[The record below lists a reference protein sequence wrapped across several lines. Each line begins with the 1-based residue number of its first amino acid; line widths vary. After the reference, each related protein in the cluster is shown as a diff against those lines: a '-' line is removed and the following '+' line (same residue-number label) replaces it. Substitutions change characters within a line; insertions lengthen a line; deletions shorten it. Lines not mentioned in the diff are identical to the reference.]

1 MYRKLAILI
10 CLLAAANP
18 VFAQTPPPHSVVLTW
33 TNSVDAAANPS
44 ITYAVYRL
52 NGACPAVAPT
62 AVSGSG
68 FTQINTTG
76 ITTTTYTD
84 STVTPGTYC
93 YFGTAFLNST
103 QSIPSN
109 DAQAIIQPKPMTS
122 FGVSSV
128 TFHYE
133 TPAEREIERVLRK
146 LRPVGMVE
154 VTVPS

>member
-1 MYRKLAILI
+1 MYRKLTRVIWLL
-10 CLLAAANP
+10 LLAAASP
-18 VFAQTPPPHSVVLTW
+18 VVAQTHSVALTW
-33 TNSVDAAANPS
+33 TASTDAAANPS

-62 AVSGSG
+62 SVSGSG
-68 FTQINTTG
+68 FTQINATG

-93 YFGTAFLNST
+93 YFATAFINST
-103 QSIPSN
+103 QSVPSN
-109 DAQAIIQPKPMTS
+109 DAQGIIQPKPPTS

-128 TFHYE
+128 VFHYE
-133 TPAEREIERVLRK
+133 TPAERDIERVLRK
-146 LRPVGMVE
+146 LRPRAILE

>member
-10 CLLAAANP
+10 WLLAAASP
-18 VFAQTPPPHSVVLTW
+18 VFAQHSVTVTF
-33 TNSVDAAANPS
+33 TASADAAANPS

-52 NGACPAVAPT
+52 NGACPAIAPT
-62 AVSGSG
+62 SVSGSG
-68 FTQINTTG
+68 FTQINATG

-93 YFGTAFLNST
+93 YFGTAFINST
-103 QSIPSN
+103 QSVPSN
-109 DAQAIIQPKPMTS
+109 DAQGIIQPKPPTS

-128 TFHYE
+128 VFHYE

-146 LRPVGMVE
+146 LRRTGMVE